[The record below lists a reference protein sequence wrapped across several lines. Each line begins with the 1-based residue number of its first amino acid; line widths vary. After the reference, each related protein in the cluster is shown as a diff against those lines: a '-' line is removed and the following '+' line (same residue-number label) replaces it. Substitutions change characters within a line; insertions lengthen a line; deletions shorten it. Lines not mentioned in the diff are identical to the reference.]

1 MRVRK
6 GPKNQ
11 ERNRHL
17 PRARC
22 TTLGVAVADV
32 AAVVADVA
40 AVVADVVVTDDGGVA
55 DVASM
60 VDEAVVADFA
70 VVMADGVVADAAV
83 VATRASVSPRRTVA
97 DNVRVVDDDDDGGGD
112 MNRTDRSR
120 DNGDRSSGP
129 DGRWGPDMVTEDA
142 DSYGVD
148 EDEVDSPNV
157 DGNDVE

>member
-11 ERNRHL
+11 EKNRHL

-22 TTLGVAVADV
+22 TTLGVAVADVAAVVADV

-60 VDEAVVADFA
+60 VDEAVVADF
-70 VVMADGVVADAAV
+70 AV

-120 DNGDRSSGP
+120 DNGDRSSAP